1 MTTTISHYSSINDL
15 LNQLSPEHR
24 FLVEK
29 ARTLLLKYG
38 AKETLKS
45 IHICYKFPNNMR
57 FYINSYKKKFP
68 ILSCN
73 CYRIFDQ
80 YPMLQH
86 LFDTSTNKYISKIL
100 LRNEDIFQQKAIE
113 QLIKLISEVKET
125 KKSL

>member
-1 MTTTISHYSSINDL
+1 MTTTISHYSSINEL
-15 LNQLSPEHR
+15 LAQLSPEHR

-68 ILSCN
+68 ILSTN
-73 CYRIFDQ
+73 TYRIFKL
-80 YPMLQH
+80 YPMLEY
-86 LFDTSTNKYISKIL
+86 LFDARAKYITKIYL
-100 LRNEDIFQQKAIE
+100 KNEDVFQQKAIE
-113 QLIKLISEVKET
+113 QLIKLTSEVDET
-125 KKSL
+125 KKATN

>member
-1 MTTTISHYSSINDL
+1 MTQISHYSSINDL
-15 LNQLSPEHR
+15 LSKLSPEHR
-24 FLVEK
+24 FLIEK
-29 ARTLLLKYG
+29 ARNLLLKYG

-80 YPMLQH
+80 YPMLSH
-86 LFDTSTNKYISKIL
+86 LFDVQAKYITKIF
-100 LRNEDIFQQKAIE
+100 LRNEDTFQQKAIE
-113 QLIKLISEVKET
+113 QLIKLVSEAKET

>member
-1 MTTTISHYSSINDL
+1 MTTNSLYSSINDL
-15 LNQLSPEHR
+15 LSKLSPEHR

-29 ARTLLLKYG
+29 ARNLLLKYG

-80 YPMLQH
+80 YPMLPH
-86 LFDTSTNKYISKIL
+86 LFDTSKNKYISKIL

-113 QLIKLISEVKET
+113 QLIKLVSEVKET
-125 KKSL
+125 KKVL